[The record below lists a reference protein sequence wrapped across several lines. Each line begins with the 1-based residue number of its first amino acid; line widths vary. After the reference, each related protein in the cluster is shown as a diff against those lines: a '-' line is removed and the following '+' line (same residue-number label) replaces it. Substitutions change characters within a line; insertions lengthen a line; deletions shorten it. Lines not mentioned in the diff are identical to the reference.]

1 MELAGE
7 VRRGY
12 FVEGLSGAQFAL
24 PDAVRLLQE
33 LSVAAQSQSRLILL
47 HSLDPAN
54 LYGTGAPFDL
64 ALLSS
69 GERSFHRRAGN
80 WLVMRAGKP
89 VLLIEHDGKRLTAL
103 PSAAAEDV
111 ARAVA
116 LFPSILGSRQARDV
130 RHKLVVETWNE
141 QPVTTTEGKDLLE
154 QAGFVR
160 DYQAM
165 TLYAVWQ

>member
-1 MELAGE
+1 
-7 VRRGY
+7 
-12 FVEGLSGAQFAL
+12 
-24 PDAVRLLQE
+24 
-33 LSVAAQSQSRLILL
+33 L

-54 LYGTGAPFDL
+54 LYGSGAPFDL
-64 ALLSS
+64 ALLA
-69 GERSFHRRAGN
+69 GGTRPFHRRAGN
-80 WLVMRAGKP
+80 WLILRAGKP
-89 VLLIEHDGKRLTAL
+89 ILLIEQHGKRLTAL
-103 PSAAAEDV
+103 PSAATDDL

-116 LFPSILGSRQARDV
+116 LLPAILASSRDA

-141 QPVTTTEGKDLLE
+141 EPVTATDGKALLE